1 MIPPSLRGGGGSPT
15 FLSNGAGGSLIPPF
29 EGGQGGLIPLS
40 NGALGS
46 LIPPFEGGQGG
57 AGLGLICTIGVFDGV
72 HRGHRLL
79 FEQLQSLARAEG
91 LQPVIYTFR
100 QHPLEVLRGQA
111 PAMLTTLEERVAMLQ
126 QFAEVRL
133 LDFREV
139 QHLTAE
145 DFMHRLHDE
154 DGVQTLLMGYDH
166 RFGSDRLTDFAD
178 YQRLAARVGLRIH
191 HATECLDEGLP
202 VSSSRIRK
210 LIEQGQI
217 EDANRLL
224 GYPYAISGMVV
235 HGNGIGSTLGFPTAN
250 IAYSPSKLLPLSGVY
265 SATVDIQDSPSSSD
279 ANKEDS
285 LTSTAGTIQN
295 LFPLFEGG
303 RGSLPSSPEG
313 VRGSLPGDADA
324 LVRGI
329 KECSNRKNAVVNI
342 GTNPTVGNTRTTVE
356 AHLLDFSGSLYN
368 HTLTIH
374 FQHFIRPE
382 RRFSSLAALTAQIR
396 SDLRTAF
403 PATLD

>member
-1 MIPPSLRGGGGSPT
+1 MVPPSLRGEGGSRM
-15 FLSNGAGGSLIPPF
+15 A
-29 EGGQGGLIPLS
+29 
-40 NGALGS
+40 
-46 LIPPFEGGQGG
+46 G
-57 AGLGLICTIGVFDGV
+57 AGLVATIGVFDGV

-79 FEQLQSLARAEG
+79 FEQLQSLAYAEG

-111 PAMLTTLEERVAMLQ
+111 PAMLTTLEERVVMLQ
-126 QFAEVRL
+126 RFAEVRL

-178 YQRLAARVGLRIH
+178 YQRLAARVGLQVR

-202 VSSSRIRK
+202 VSSSRIRH
-210 LIEQGQI
+210 LIEQGRI

-224 GYPYAISGMVV
+224 GYPYAISGVVV

-250 IAYSPSKLLPLSGVY
+250 ISYSPSKLLPLSGVY
-265 SATVDIQDSPSSSD
+265 SATVDIQGMSFLHE
-279 ANKEDS
+279 K
-285 LTSTAGTIQN
+285 
-295 LFPLFEGG
+295 G
-303 RGSLPSSPEG
+303 R
-313 VRGSLPGDADA
+313 
-324 LVRGI
+324 
-329 KECSNRKNAVVNI
+329 AVVNI
-342 GTNPTVGNTRTTVE
+342 GTNPTVGNIRTTVE
-356 AHLLDFSGSLYN
+356 AHLLDFSGSLYD

-374 FQHFIRPE
+374 FQRFIRPE
-382 RRFSSLAALTAQIR
+382 HRFSSLAALTAQIR

-403 PATLD
+403 PDMHALD

>member
-1 MIPPSLRGGGGSPT
+1 M
-15 FLSNGAGGSLIPPF
+15 
-29 EGGQGGLIPLS
+29 
-40 NGALGS
+40 
-46 LIPPFEGGQGG
+46 
-57 AGLGLICTIGVFDGV
+57 
-72 HRGHRLL
+72 
-79 FEQLQSLARAEG
+79 ARAEG

-111 PAMLTTLEERVAMLQ
+111 PAMLTTLEERVVMLQ
-126 QFAEVRL
+126 RFAEVRL

-178 YQRLAARVGLRIH
+178 YQRLAARVGLQVR

-202 VSSSRIRK
+202 VSSSRIRH
-210 LIEQGQI
+210 LIEQGRI

-224 GYPYAISGMVV
+224 GYPYAISGVVV

-250 IAYSPSKLLPLSGVY
+250 ISYSPSKLLPLSGVY
-265 SATVDIQDSPSSSD
+265 SATVDIQGMSFLYE
-279 ANKEDS
+279 K
-285 LTSTAGTIQN
+285 
-295 LFPLFEGG
+295 G
-303 RGSLPSSPEG
+303 R
-313 VRGSLPGDADA
+313 
-324 LVRGI
+324 
-329 KECSNRKNAVVNI
+329 AVVNI
-342 GTNPTVGNTRTTVE
+342 GTNPTVGNIRTTVE
-356 AHLLDFSGSLYN
+356 AHLLDFSGSLYD

-374 FQHFIRPE
+374 FQRFIRPE
-382 RRFSSLAALTAQIR
+382 HRFSSLAALTAQIR

-403 PATLD
+403 PDMHALD

>member
-1 MIPPSLRGGGGSPT
+1 MVPPSLRGEGGSRM
-15 FLSNGAGGSLIPPF
+15 A
-29 EGGQGGLIPLS
+29 
-40 NGALGS
+40 
-46 LIPPFEGGQGG
+46 G
-57 AGLGLICTIGVFDGV
+57 AGLVATIGVFDGV

-79 FEQLQSLARAEG
+79 FEQLQSLAYAEG

-100 QHPLEVLRGQA
+100 QHPLEVLRGQS
-111 PAMLTTLEERVAMLQ
+111 PAMLTTLEERVAMLR

-178 YQRLAARVGLRIH
+178 YQRLAARVGLQVR

-202 VSSSRIRK
+202 VSSSRIRH
-210 LIEQGQI
+210 LIGQGRI

-224 GYPYAISGMVV
+224 GYPYAISGVVV

-250 IAYSPSKLLPLSGVY
+250 ISYSPSKLLPLSGVY
-265 SATVDIQDSPSSSD
+265 SATVDIQGMSFLHE
-279 ANKEDS
+279 K
-285 LTSTAGTIQN
+285 
-295 LFPLFEGG
+295 G
-303 RGSLPSSPEG
+303 R
-313 VRGSLPGDADA
+313 
-324 LVRGI
+324 
-329 KECSNRKNAVVNI
+329 AVVNI
-342 GTNPTVGNTRTTVE
+342 GTNPTVGNIRTTVE
-356 AHLLDFSGSLYN
+356 AHLLDFSGSLYD

-374 FQHFIRPE
+374 FQRFIRPE
-382 RRFSSLAALTAQIR
+382 HRFSSLAALTAQIR

-403 PATLD
+403 PDMHALD

>member
-1 MIPPSLRGGGGSPT
+1 MTPPSLRGAGGSPA

-29 EGGQGGLIPLS
+29 EGGQGGP
-40 NGALGS
+40 
-46 LIPPFEGGQGG
+46 
-57 AGLGLICTIGVFDGV
+57 GLGLVATIGVFDGV

-79 FEQLQSLARAEG
+79 FEQLQSLAHAEG
-91 LQPVIYTFR
+91 LQSVIYTFR

-111 PAMLTTLEERVAMLQ
+111 PAMLTTLEERVAMLR

-178 YQRLAARVGLRIH
+178 YQRLAARVGLHVH

-250 IAYSPSKLLPLSGVY
+250 ISYSPSKLLPLSGVY

-295 LFPLFEGG
+295 LFPLSEGG

-313 VRGSLPGDADA
+313 VRGSLSCSVDKEDEGIRSCLPPSLRGDGGSPHSFEA
-324 LVRGI
+324 LVNVG
-329 KECSNRKNAVVNI
+329 N
-342 GTNPTVGNTRTTVE
+342 NPTIGNVGITIE
-356 AHLLDFSGSLYN
+356 AYLLGFSGSLYN
-368 HTLTIH
+368 KVLTIR
-374 FQHFIRPE
+374 FQRFIRPE

-403 PATLD
+403 PATPD

>member
-1 MIPPSLRGGGGSPT
+1 MVPPSLRGEGGSRM
-15 FLSNGAGGSLIPPF
+15 A
-29 EGGQGGLIPLS
+29 
-40 NGALGS
+40 
-46 LIPPFEGGQGG
+46 G
-57 AGLGLICTIGVFDGV
+57 AGLIATIGVFDGV

-111 PAMLTTLEERVAMLQ
+111 PAMLTTLEERVVMLQ
-126 QFAEVRL
+126 RFAEVRL

-178 YQRLAARVGLRIH
+178 YQRLAARVGLQVR

-202 VSSSRIRK
+202 VSSSRIRH
-210 LIEQGQI
+210 LIEQGRI

-224 GYPYAISGMVV
+224 GYPYAISGVVV

-250 IAYSPSKLLPLSGVY
+250 ISYSPSKLLPLSGVY
-265 SATVDIQDSPSSSD
+265 SATVDIQDIEQS
-279 ANKEDS
+279 N
-285 LTSTAGTIQN
+285 
-295 LFPLFEGG
+295 FPLFEG
-303 RGSLPSSPEG
+303 
-313 VRGSLPGDADA
+313 VRRSRDSFD
-324 LVRGI
+324 
-329 KECSNRKNAVVNI
+329 AVVNI
-342 GTNPTVGNTRTTVE
+342 GTNPTIGNTRTTVE
-356 AHLLDFSGSLYN
+356 AHLLGFSGSLYD
-368 HTLTIH
+368 HTLTIR
-374 FQHFIRPE
+374 FQRFIRPE
-382 RRFSSLAALTAQIR
+382 CRFSSLAALTDQIR

-403 PATLD
+403 PAIPD

>member
-1 MIPPSLRGGGGSPT
+1 MVPPSLRGD
-15 FLSNGAGGSLIPPF
+15 GGSLTPLSEGVVGNPIPPS
-29 EGGQGGLIPLS
+29 EGGLGGLI
-40 NGALGS
+40 A
-46 LIPPFEGGQGG
+46 
-57 AGLGLICTIGVFDGV
+57 TIGVFDGV

-79 FEQLQSLARAEG
+79 FEQLQSLAHAG
-91 LQPVIYTFR
+91 GVQPVIYTFR

-111 PAMLTTLEERVAMLQ
+111 PAMLTTMEERVAMLR

-178 YQRLAARVGLRIH
+178 YQRLAARVGLQVR

-202 VSSSRIRK
+202 VSSSRIRH
-210 LIEQGQI
+210 LIEQGRI

-224 GYPYAISGMVV
+224 GYPYAISGVVV

-250 IAYSPSKLLPLSGVY
+250 ISYSPSKLLPLSGVY
-265 SATVDIQDSPSSSD
+265 SATVDIQDTPSSSD
-279 ANKEDS
+279 ANKEDC
-285 LTSTAGTIQN
+285 LTPVANTIQN
-295 LFPLFEGG
+295 LFPLSEGG
-303 RGSLPSSPEG
+303 RGSSPHYTESGRESSSCSMDKVNGEI
-313 VRGSLPGDADA
+313 RGSLPPSM
-324 LVRGI
+324 RGAGGSPMVF
-329 KECSNRKNAVVNI
+329 EAVVNI

-356 AHLLDFSGSLYN
+356 AHLLDFSGSLYD

-374 FQHFIRPE
+374 FQRFIRPE
-382 RRFSSLAALTAQIR
+382 HRFSSLAALTDQIR

-403 PATLD
+403 PAISD

>member
-1 MIPPSLRGGGGSPT
+1 MAYRPY
-15 FLSNGAGGSLIPPF
+15 
-29 EGGQGGLIPLS
+29 PLPQE
-40 NGALGS
+40 NLYQTIATV
-46 LIPPFEGGQGG
+46 
-57 AGLGLICTIGVFDGV
+57 ATIGVFDGV

-79 FEQLQSLARAEG
+79 FEQLQSLAHAG
-91 LQPVIYTFR
+91 GVQPVIYTFR

-126 QFAEVRL
+126 RFAEVRL

-202 VSSSRIRK
+202 VSSSRIRH
-210 LIEQGQI
+210 LIEQGRI

-224 GYPYAISGMVV
+224 GYPYAISGVVV

-250 IAYSPSKLLPLSGVY
+250 ISYSPSKLLPLSGVY
-265 SATVDIQDSPSSSD
+265 SATVDIQDIEQS
-279 ANKEDS
+279 N
-285 LTSTAGTIQN
+285 
-295 LFPLFEGG
+295 FPLFEG
-303 RGSLPSSPEG
+303 
-313 VRGSLPGDADA
+313 VRGSRDSFD
-324 LVRGI
+324 
-329 KECSNRKNAVVNI
+329 AVVNI
-342 GTNPTVGNTRTTVE
+342 GTNPTIGNTRTTVE
-356 AHLLDFSGSLYN
+356 AHLLGFSGSLYN
-368 HTLTIH
+368 KVLTIR
-374 FQHFIRPE
+374 FQRFIRPE
-382 RRFSSLAALTAQIR
+382 RRFSSLAALTDQIR

-403 PATLD
+403 PAIPD

>member
-1 MIPPSLRGGGGSPT
+1 MVPPSLRGAGGSSA
-15 FLSNGAGGSLIPPF
+15 FLSNGAGGSPIPPL
-29 EGGQGGLIPLS
+29 EGGQGGP
-40 NGALGS
+40 
-46 LIPPFEGGQGG
+46 
-57 AGLGLICTIGVFDGV
+57 GLAFCCTIGVFDGV

-79 FEQLQSLARAEG
+79 FEQLQSLAHAEG

-111 PAMLTTLEERVAMLQ
+111 PAMLTTLEERVAMLR

-154 DGVQTLLMGYDH
+154 DGVQMLLMGYDH

-178 YQRLAARVGLRIH
+178 YQRLAARVGLQIH

-250 IAYSPSKLLPLSGVY
+250 ISYSPSKLLPLSGVY
-265 SATVDIQDSPSSSD
+265 SATVDIQDIEQS
-279 ANKEDS
+279 NH
-285 LTSTAGTIQN
+285 
-295 LFPLFEGG
+295 PL
-303 RGSLPSSPEG
+303 SEG
-313 VRGSLPGDADA
+313 VRGSLPPSMRGAGGSPYSFEA
-324 LVRGI
+324 LVNVG
-329 KECSNRKNAVVNI
+329 N
-342 GTNPTVGNTRTTVE
+342 NPTIGNVGITIE
-356 AHLLDFSGSLYN
+356 AYLLGFSDSLYN
-368 HTLTIH
+368 KVLTIH

>member
-1 MIPPSLRGGGGSPT
+1 MVPPSLRGD
-15 FLSNGAGGSLIPPF
+15 GGSLTPLSEGVVGNPIPPS
-29 EGGQGGLIPLS
+29 EGGLGGLI
-40 NGALGS
+40 A
-46 LIPPFEGGQGG
+46 
-57 AGLGLICTIGVFDGV
+57 TIGVFDGV

-79 FEQLQSLARAEG
+79 FEQLQSLAYAG
-91 LQPVIYTFR
+91 GVQPVIYTFR
-100 QHPLEVLRGQA
+100 QHPFEVLRGQA
-111 PAMLTTLEERVAMLQ
+111 PSMLTTMEERVAMLR

-178 YQRLAARVGLRIH
+178 YQRLAARVGLQVC

-202 VSSSRIRK
+202 VSSSRIRH
-210 LIEQGQI
+210 LIEQGRI

-224 GYPYAISGMVV
+224 GYPYAISGVVV

-250 IAYSPSKLLPLSGVY
+250 ISYSPSKLLPLSGVY
-265 SATVDIQDSPSSSD
+265 AATVDIQDIEQSV
-279 ANKEDS
+279 
-285 LTSTAGTIQN
+285 L
-295 LFPLFEGG
+295 PLFEGG
-303 RGSLPSSPEG
+303 GG
-313 VRGSLPGDADA
+313 GTKGF
-324 LVRGI
+324 
-329 KECSNRKNAVVNI
+329 CAVVNI

-356 AHLLDFSGSLYN
+356 AHLLDFSGSLYD

-374 FQHFIRPE
+374 FQRFIRPE
-382 RRFSSLAALTAQIR
+382 RRFSSLTALTDQIR

-403 PATLD
+403 PDMHALD

>member
-1 MIPPSLRGGGGSPT
+1 M
-15 FLSNGAGGSLIPPF
+15 A
-29 EGGQGGLIPLS
+29 
-40 NGALGS
+40 
-46 LIPPFEGGQGG
+46 G
-57 AGLGLICTIGVFDGV
+57 AGLVATIGVFDGV

-79 FEQLQSLARAEG
+79 FEQLQSLAYAEG

-100 QHPLEVLRGQA
+100 QHPLEVLRGQS
-111 PAMLTTLEERVAMLQ
+111 PAMLTTLEERVAMLR

-178 YQRLAARVGLRIH
+178 YQRLAAHVGLQVR

-202 VSSSRIRK
+202 VSSSRIRH
-210 LIEQGQI
+210 LIGQGRI

-224 GYPYAISGMVV
+224 GYPYAISGVVV

-250 IAYSPSKLLPLSGVY
+250 ISYSPSKLLPLSGVY
-265 SATVDIQDSPSSSD
+265 SATVDIQDIEQS
-279 ANKEDS
+279 N
-285 LTSTAGTIQN
+285 
-295 LFPLFEGG
+295 FPLFEG
-303 RGSLPSSPEG
+303 
-313 VRGSLPGDADA
+313 VRGSRDSFD
-324 LVRGI
+324 
-329 KECSNRKNAVVNI
+329 AVVNI
-342 GTNPTVGNTRTTVE
+342 GTNPTIGNTCTTVE
-356 AHLLDFSGSLYN
+356 AHLLDFSGSLYD

-374 FQHFIRPE
+374 FQRFIRPE

-403 PATLD
+403 PDMHALD

>member
-1 MIPPSLRGGGGSPT
+1 M
-15 FLSNGAGGSLIPPF
+15 A
-29 EGGQGGLIPLS
+29 
-40 NGALGS
+40 
-46 LIPPFEGGQGG
+46 G
-57 AGLGLICTIGVFDGV
+57 AGLVATIGVFDGV

-79 FEQLQSLARAEG
+79 FEQLQSLAHAEG

-100 QHPLEVLRGQA
+100 QHPLEVLRGQS

-126 QFAEVRL
+126 HFAEVRL

-178 YQRLAARVGLRIH
+178 YQRLAALVGLQVR

-202 VSSSRIRK
+202 VSSSRIRH
-210 LIEQGQI
+210 LIEQGRI

-250 IAYSPSKLLPLSGVY
+250 ISYSPSKLLPLSGVY
-265 SATVDIQDSPSSSD
+265 SATVDIQGMSFLHE
-279 ANKEDS
+279 K
-285 LTSTAGTIQN
+285 
-295 LFPLFEGG
+295 G
-303 RGSLPSSPEG
+303 R
-313 VRGSLPGDADA
+313 
-324 LVRGI
+324 
-329 KECSNRKNAVVNI
+329 AVVNI
-342 GTNPTVGNTRTTVE
+342 GTNPTVGNIRTTVE
-356 AHLLDFSGSLYN
+356 AHLLDFSGSLYD

-374 FQHFIRPE
+374 FQRFIRPE
-382 RRFSSLAALTAQIR
+382 HRFSSLAALTDQIH

-403 PATLD
+403 PAIPD

>member
-1 MIPPSLRGGGGSPT
+1 MAYRPY
-15 FLSNGAGGSLIPPF
+15 
-29 EGGQGGLIPLS
+29 PLPQE
-40 NGALGS
+40 NLYQTIATV
-46 LIPPFEGGQGG
+46 
-57 AGLGLICTIGVFDGV
+57 ATIGVFDGV

-111 PAMLTTLEERVAMLQ
+111 PAMLTTLEERVVMLQ
-126 QFAEVRL
+126 RFAEVRL

-178 YQRLAARVGLRIH
+178 YQRLAALVGLQVR

-202 VSSSRIRK
+202 VSSSRIRH
-210 LIEQGQI
+210 LIEQGRI

-224 GYPYAISGMVV
+224 GYPYAISGVVV

-250 IAYSPSKLLPLSGVY
+250 ISYSPSKLLPLSGVY
-265 SATVDIQDSPSSSD
+265 SATVDIQDIEQS
-279 ANKEDS
+279 N
-285 LTSTAGTIQN
+285 
-295 LFPLFEGG
+295 FPLFEG
-303 RGSLPSSPEG
+303 
-313 VRGSLPGDADA
+313 VRGSRDSFD
-324 LVRGI
+324 
-329 KECSNRKNAVVNI
+329 AVVNI
-342 GTNPTVGNTRTTVE
+342 GTNPTVGNIRTTVE
-356 AHLLDFSGSLYN
+356 AHLLDFSGSLYD

-374 FQHFIRPE
+374 FQRFIRPE
-382 RRFSSLAALTAQIR
+382 HRFSSLAALTDQIR

-403 PATLD
+403 PDMHALD

>member
-1 MIPPSLRGGGGSPT
+1 MVPPSLRGEGGSRV
-15 FLSNGAGGSLIPPF
+15 A
-29 EGGQGGLIPLS
+29 
-40 NGALGS
+40 
-46 LIPPFEGGQGG
+46 G
-57 AGLGLICTIGVFDGV
+57 AGLVATIGVFDGV

-79 FEQLQSLARAEG
+79 FEQLQSLAHVGG

-111 PAMLTTLEERVAMLQ
+111 PAMLTTMEERVAMLR

-178 YQRLAARVGLRIH
+178 YQRLAARVGLQVH

-202 VSSSRIRK
+202 VSSSRIRH
-210 LIEQGQI
+210 LIEQGRI

-224 GYPYAISGMVV
+224 GYPYAISGVVV

-250 IAYSPSKLLPLSGVY
+250 ISYSPSKLLPLSGVY
-265 SATVDIQDSPSSSD
+265 SATVDIQDIEQS
-279 ANKEDS
+279 N
-285 LTSTAGTIQN
+285 
-295 LFPLFEGG
+295 FPFF
-303 RGSLPSSPEG
+303 EG
-313 VRGSLPGDADA
+313 VRGSRDSFD
-324 LVRGI
+324 
-329 KECSNRKNAVVNI
+329 AVVNI

-356 AHLLDFSGSLYN
+356 AHLLDFSGSLYD

-374 FQHFIRPE
+374 FQRFIRPE
-382 RRFSSLAALTAQIR
+382 HRFSSLAALTDQIH

-403 PATLD
+403 PTISD

>member
-1 MIPPSLRGGGGSPT
+1 M
-15 FLSNGAGGSLIPPF
+15 A
-29 EGGQGGLIPLS
+29 
-40 NGALGS
+40 
-46 LIPPFEGGQGG
+46 G
-57 AGLGLICTIGVFDGV
+57 AGLVATIGVFDGV

-111 PAMLTTLEERVAMLQ
+111 PAMLTTLEERVVMLQ
-126 QFAEVRL
+126 RFAEVRL

-178 YQRLAARVGLRIH
+178 YQRLAARVGLQVR

-202 VSSSRIRK
+202 VSSSRIRH
-210 LIEQGQI
+210 LIEQGRI

-224 GYPYAISGMVV
+224 GYTYAISGVVV

-250 IAYSPSKLLPLSGVY
+250 ISYSPSKLLPLSGVY
-265 SATVDIQDSPSSSD
+265 SATVDIQGMSFLHE
-279 ANKEDS
+279 K
-285 LTSTAGTIQN
+285 
-295 LFPLFEGG
+295 G
-303 RGSLPSSPEG
+303 R
-313 VRGSLPGDADA
+313 
-324 LVRGI
+324 
-329 KECSNRKNAVVNI
+329 AVVNI
-342 GTNPTVGNTRTTVE
+342 GTNPTIGNIRTTVE
-356 AHLLDFSGSLYN
+356 AHLLDFSGSLYD
-368 HTLTIH
+368 HTLTIR
-374 FQHFIRPE
+374 FQRFIRPE
-382 RRFSSLAALTAQIR
+382 CRFSSLAALTAQIR

-403 PATLD
+403 PDMHALD

>member
-1 MIPPSLRGGGGSPT
+1 MAYRPY
-15 FLSNGAGGSLIPPF
+15 
-29 EGGQGGLIPLS
+29 PLPQE
-40 NGALGS
+40 NLYQTIATV
-46 LIPPFEGGQGG
+46 
-57 AGLGLICTIGVFDGV
+57 ATIGVFDGV

-111 PAMLTTLEERVAMLQ
+111 PAMLTTLEERVVMLQ
-126 QFAEVRL
+126 RFAEVRL

-178 YQRLAARVGLRIH
+178 YQRLAARVGLQVR

-202 VSSSRIRK
+202 VSSSRIRH
-210 LIEQGQI
+210 LIEQGRI

-224 GYPYAISGMVV
+224 GYPYAISGVVV

-250 IAYSPSKLLPLSGVY
+250 ISYSPSKLLPLSGVY
-265 SATVDIQDSPSSSD
+265 SATVDIQGMSFLHE
-279 ANKEDS
+279 K
-285 LTSTAGTIQN
+285 
-295 LFPLFEGG
+295 G
-303 RGSLPSSPEG
+303 R
-313 VRGSLPGDADA
+313 
-324 LVRGI
+324 
-329 KECSNRKNAVVNI
+329 AVVNI
-342 GTNPTVGNTRTTVE
+342 GTNPTVGNIRTSVE
-356 AHLLDFSGSLYN
+356 AHLLDFSGSLYD
-368 HTLTIH
+368 HTLTIR
-374 FQHFIRPE
+374 FQRFIRPE
-382 RRFSSLAALTAQIR
+382 CRFSSLAALTAQIR

-403 PATLD
+403 PDMHALD

>member
-1 MIPPSLRGGGGSPT
+1 MVPPSLRGDGGSRV
-15 FLSNGAGGSLIPPF
+15 A
-29 EGGQGGLIPLS
+29 
-40 NGALGS
+40 
-46 LIPPFEGGQGG
+46 G
-57 AGLGLICTIGVFDGV
+57 AGLVATIGVFDGV

-79 FEQLQSLARAEG
+79 FEQLQSLAYAEG

-100 QHPLEVLRGQA
+100 QHPFEILRGQA

-126 QFAEVRL
+126 CFAEVRL

-178 YQRLAARVGLRIH
+178 YQRLAARVGLQVC
-191 HATECLDEGLP
+191 HATECLDEGAP
-202 VSSSRIRK
+202 VSSSRIRH
-210 LIEQGQI
+210 LIEQGRI

-250 IAYSPSKLLPLSGVY
+250 ISYSPSKLLPLSGVY
-265 SATVDIQDSPSSSD
+265 SATVDIQGMSFLHE
-279 ANKEDS
+279 K
-285 LTSTAGTIQN
+285 
-295 LFPLFEGG
+295 G
-303 RGSLPSSPEG
+303 R
-313 VRGSLPGDADA
+313 
-324 LVRGI
+324 
-329 KECSNRKNAVVNI
+329 AVVNI
-342 GTNPTVGNTRTTVE
+342 GTNPTVGNICISVE
-356 AHLLDFSGSLYN
+356 AHLLDFSGSLYD
-368 HTLTIH
+368 HTLTIR
-374 FQHFIRPE
+374 FQRFIRPE
-382 RRFSSLAALTAQIR
+382 CRFSSLAALTAQIR

-403 PATLD
+403 PTISD

>member
-1 MIPPSLRGGGGSPT
+1 MVPPSLRGAWGSPV
-15 FLSNGAGGSLIPPF
+15 PPF
-29 EGGQGGLIPLS
+29 EGGQGGP
-40 NGALGS
+40 
-46 LIPPFEGGQGG
+46 
-57 AGLGLICTIGVFDGV
+57 GLAFCCTIGVFDGV

-79 FEQLQSLARAEG
+79 FEQLQALAHAGG

-111 PAMLTTLEERVAMLQ
+111 PAMLTTLEERVTMLR

-202 VSSSRIRK
+202 VSSSRIRH
-210 LIEQGQI
+210 LIEQGRI

-235 HGNGIGSTLGFPTAN
+235 HGNGIGSALGFPTAN
-250 IAYSPSKLLPLSGVY
+250 ISYSPSKLLPLSGVY
-265 SATVDIQDSPSSSD
+265 SATVDIHDTEMPNRYIPDMIPPS
-279 ANKEDS
+279 
-285 LTSTAGTIQN
+285 L
-295 LFPLFEGG
+295 
-303 RGSLPSSPEG
+303 RGEE
-313 VRGSLPGDADA
+313 GSLPGDADA
-324 LVRGI
+324 LVRGM

-368 HTLTIH
+368 KVLTIR
-374 FQHFIRPE
+374 FQRFIRPE

-403 PATLD
+403 PTTPD

>member
-1 MIPPSLRGGGGSPT
+1 MVPPSLR
-15 FLSNGAGGSLIPPF
+15 GAGGSLIPPF
-29 EGGQGGLIPLS
+29 EGGQGGP
-40 NGALGS
+40 
-46 LIPPFEGGQGG
+46 
-57 AGLGLICTIGVFDGV
+57 GLAFCCTIGVFDGV

-111 PAMLTTLEERVAMLQ
+111 PAMLTTLEERVAMLR

-178 YQRLAARVGLRIH
+178 YQRFADRIGLRIH

-224 GYPYAISGMVV
+224 GYAYSISGVVV
-235 HGNGIGSTLGFPTAN
+235 HGNGIGNTLGFPTAN
-250 IAYSPSKLLPLSGVY
+250 ISYSPSKLLPLSGVY
-265 SATVDIQDSPSSSD
+265 SATVDIQDTEQP
-279 ANKEDS
+279 
-285 LTSTAGTIQN
+285 TVYPIQT
-295 LFPLFEGG
+295 
-303 RGSLPSSPEG
+303 SSPLSEG
-313 VRGSLPGDADA
+313 VRGSLPRDADA

-329 KECSNRKNAVVNI
+329 KECSDRKNAVVNI

-356 AHLLDFSGSLYN
+356 AHVLDFSGSLYN

-374 FQHFIRPE
+374 FQRFIRPE

-403 PATLD
+403 PATPD

>member
-1 MIPPSLRGGGGSPT
+1 MVPPSLRGAGGSSAFLSNGGGGSP
-15 FLSNGAGGSLIPPF
+15 IPPF
-29 EGGQGGLIPLS
+29 EGGQGGP
-40 NGALGS
+40 
-46 LIPPFEGGQGG
+46 
-57 AGLGLICTIGVFDGV
+57 GLAFCCTIGVFDGV

-79 FEQLQSLARAEG
+79 FEQLQSLAHAEG

-111 PAMLTTLEERVAMLQ
+111 PAMLTTLEERVAMLR

-178 YQRLAARVGLRIH
+178 YQRLAARVGLQIH

-250 IAYSPSKLLPLSGVY
+250 ISYSPSKLLPLSGVY
-265 SATVDIQDSPSSSD
+265 SATVDIQDIEQS
-279 ANKEDS
+279 NH
-285 LTSTAGTIQN
+285 
-295 LFPLFEGG
+295 PL
-303 RGSLPSSPEG
+303 SEG
-313 VRGSLPGDADA
+313 VRGSLPPSMRGAGGSPYSFEA
-324 LVRGI
+324 LVNVG
-329 KECSNRKNAVVNI
+329 N
-342 GTNPTVGNTRTTVE
+342 NPTIGNVGITIE
-356 AHLLDFSGSLYN
+356 AYLLGFSDSLYN
-368 HTLTIH
+368 KVLTIR
-374 FQHFIRPE
+374 FQRFIRPE

>member
-1 MIPPSLRGGGGSPT
+1 M
-15 FLSNGAGGSLIPPF
+15 
-29 EGGQGGLIPLS
+29 
-40 NGALGS
+40 
-46 LIPPFEGGQGG
+46 
-57 AGLGLICTIGVFDGV
+57 
-72 HRGHRLL
+72 
-79 FEQLQSLARAEG
+79 ARAEG

-111 PAMLTTLEERVAMLQ
+111 PAMLTTLEERVALLR

-178 YQRLAARVGLRIH
+178 YQRLAARVGLQVC

-202 VSSSRIRK
+202 ISSSRIRH
-210 LIEQGQI
+210 LIEQGRI

-224 GYPYAISGMVV
+224 GYPYAISGVVV

-250 IAYSPSKLLPLSGVY
+250 ISCSPSKLLPLSGVY
-265 SATVDIQDSPSSSD
+265 SATVDIQGMSFLYE
-279 ANKEDS
+279 K
-285 LTSTAGTIQN
+285 
-295 LFPLFEGG
+295 G
-303 RGSLPSSPEG
+303 R
-313 VRGSLPGDADA
+313 
-324 LVRGI
+324 
-329 KECSNRKNAVVNI
+329 AVVNI
-342 GTNPTVGNTRTTVE
+342 GTNPTIGNIRTTVE
-356 AHLLDFSGSLYN
+356 AHLLDFSGSLYD
-368 HTLTIH
+368 HTLTIR
-374 FQHFIRPE
+374 FQRFIRPE
-382 RRFSSLAALTAQIR
+382 CRFSSLAALTAQIR

-403 PATLD
+403 PTISD

>member
-1 MIPPSLRGGGGSPT
+1 MVPPSLRGEGGSRM
-15 FLSNGAGGSLIPPF
+15 A
-29 EGGQGGLIPLS
+29 
-40 NGALGS
+40 
-46 LIPPFEGGQGG
+46 G
-57 AGLGLICTIGVFDGV
+57 AGLVATIGVFDGV

-79 FEQLQSLARAEG
+79 FEQLQSLAHVGG

-111 PAMLTTLEERVAMLQ
+111 PAMLTTLEERVAMLR

-178 YQRLAARVGLRIH
+178 YQRLAARVGLQVC

-202 VSSSRIRK
+202 VSSSRIRH
-210 LIEQGQI
+210 LIGQGRI

-224 GYPYAISGMVV
+224 GYPYAISGVVV

-250 IAYSPSKLLPLSGVY
+250 ISYSPSKLLPLSGVY
-265 SATVDIQDSPSSSD
+265 SATVDIQGMSFLHE
-279 ANKEDS
+279 K
-285 LTSTAGTIQN
+285 
-295 LFPLFEGG
+295 G
-303 RGSLPSSPEG
+303 R
-313 VRGSLPGDADA
+313 
-324 LVRGI
+324 
-329 KECSNRKNAVVNI
+329 AVVNI
-342 GTNPTVGNTRTTVE
+342 GTNPTVGNIRTTVE
-356 AHLLDFSGSLYN
+356 AHLLDFSGSLYD

-374 FQHFIRPE
+374 FQRFIRPE
-382 RRFSSLAALTAQIR
+382 RRFSSLAALTDQIR

-403 PATLD
+403 PDMHALD

>member
-1 MIPPSLRGGGGSPT
+1 MAYRSY
-15 FLSNGAGGSLIPPF
+15 
-29 EGGQGGLIPLS
+29 PLPQE
-40 NGALGS
+40 NLYQTIATV
-46 LIPPFEGGQGG
+46 
-57 AGLGLICTIGVFDGV
+57 ATIGVFDGV

-111 PAMLTTLEERVAMLQ
+111 PAMLTTLEERVVMLQ
-126 QFAEVRL
+126 RFAEVRL

-178 YQRLAARVGLRIH
+178 YQRLAARVGLQVR

-202 VSSSRIRK
+202 VSSSRIRH
-210 LIEQGQI
+210 LIEQGRI

-224 GYPYAISGMVV
+224 GYPYAISGVVV

-250 IAYSPSKLLPLSGVY
+250 ISYSPSKLLPLSGVY
-265 SATVDIQDSPSSSD
+265 SATVDIQDIEQS
-279 ANKEDS
+279 N
-285 LTSTAGTIQN
+285 
-295 LFPLFEGG
+295 FPLFEG
-303 RGSLPSSPEG
+303 
-313 VRGSLPGDADA
+313 VRGSRDSFD
-324 LVRGI
+324 
-329 KECSNRKNAVVNI
+329 AVVNI
-342 GTNPTVGNTRTTVE
+342 GTNPTIGNTRTTVE
-356 AHLLDFSGSLYN
+356 AHLLGFSGSLYN
-368 HTLTIH
+368 KVLTIR
-374 FQHFIRPE
+374 FLRFIRPE
-382 RRFSSLAALTAQIR
+382 HRFSSLAALTDQIR
-396 SDLRTAF
+396 SDLRSAF
-403 PATLD
+403 PTMPD

>member
-1 MIPPSLRGGGGSPT
+1 MAYRPY
-15 FLSNGAGGSLIPPF
+15 
-29 EGGQGGLIPLS
+29 PLPQE
-40 NGALGS
+40 NLYQTIAT
-46 LIPPFEGGQGG
+46 I
-57 AGLGLICTIGVFDGV
+57 ATIGVFDGV

-79 FEQLQSLARAEG
+79 FEQLQSLAYAEG

-100 QHPLEVLRGQA
+100 QHPLEVLRGQS

-126 QFAEVRL
+126 CFAEVRL

-178 YQRLAARVGLRIH
+178 YQRLAARVGLQVC

-202 VSSSRIRK
+202 VSSSRIRH
-210 LIEQGQI
+210 LIEQGRI

-224 GYPYAISGMVV
+224 GYPYAISGVVV

-250 IAYSPSKLLPLSGVY
+250 ISYSPSKLLPLSGVY
-265 SATVDIQDSPSSSD
+265 SATVDIQDTPSSSD
-279 ANKEDS
+279 ANKEDC
-285 LTSTAGTIQN
+285 LTPVANTIQN
-295 LFPLFEGG
+295 LFPLSEGG
-303 RGSLPSSPEG
+303 RGSLCPSSHLHE
-313 VRGSLPGDADA
+313 A
-324 LVRGI
+324 LVNVG
-329 KECSNRKNAVVNI
+329 N
-342 GTNPTVGNTRTTVE
+342 NPTIGNAGITIE
-356 AHLLDFSGSLYN
+356 AYLLGFSGSLYN
-368 HTLTIH
+368 KVLTIR
-374 FQHFIRPE
+374 FQRFIRPE
-382 RRFSSLAALTAQIR
+382 RRFSSLTALTDQIR

-403 PATLD
+403 PAIPD

>member
-1 MIPPSLRGGGGSPT
+1 MVPPSLRGEGGSRM
-15 FLSNGAGGSLIPPF
+15 A
-29 EGGQGGLIPLS
+29 
-40 NGALGS
+40 
-46 LIPPFEGGQGG
+46 G
-57 AGLGLICTIGVFDGV
+57 AGLVATIGVFDGV

-79 FEQLQSLARAEG
+79 FEQLQSLAHAGG

-100 QHPLEVLRGQA
+100 QHPFEVLRGQA
-111 PAMLTTLEERVAMLQ
+111 PAMLTTLEERVAMLR

-145 DFMHRLHDE
+145 DFIHRLHDE

-178 YQRLAARVGLRIH
+178 YQRLAARVGLQVR

-202 VSSSRIRK
+202 ISSSRIRH
-210 LIEQGQI
+210 LIGQGRI

-224 GYPYAISGMVV
+224 GYPYAISGVVV

-250 IAYSPSKLLPLSGVY
+250 ISYSPSKLLPLSGVY
-265 SATVDIQDSPSSSD
+265 SATVDMQDIEQS
-279 ANKEDS
+279 N
-285 LTSTAGTIQN
+285 
-295 LFPLFEGG
+295 FPLFEG
-303 RGSLPSSPEG
+303 
-313 VRGSLPGDADA
+313 VRGSRDSFD
-324 LVRGI
+324 
-329 KECSNRKNAVVNI
+329 AVVNI

-356 AHLLDFSGSLYN
+356 AHLLDFSSSLYD

-374 FQHFIRPE
+374 FQRFIRPE
-382 RRFSSLAALTAQIR
+382 HRFSSLAALTAQIR

-403 PATLD
+403 PAIPD

>member
-1 MIPPSLRGGGGSPT
+1 MAYRPY
-15 FLSNGAGGSLIPPF
+15 
-29 EGGQGGLIPLS
+29 PLPQE
-40 NGALGS
+40 NLYQTIATV
-46 LIPPFEGGQGG
+46 
-57 AGLGLICTIGVFDGV
+57 ATIGVFDGV

-111 PAMLTTLEERVAMLQ
+111 PAMLTTLEERVVMLQ
-126 QFAEVRL
+126 RFAEVRL

-178 YQRLAARVGLRIH
+178 YQRLAARVGLQVR

-202 VSSSRIRK
+202 VSSSRIRH
-210 LIEQGQI
+210 LIEQGRI

-224 GYPYAISGMVV
+224 GYTYAISGVVV

-250 IAYSPSKLLPLSGVY
+250 ISYSPSKLLPLSGVY
-265 SATVDIQDSPSSSD
+265 AATVDIQDIEQSV
-279 ANKEDS
+279 
-285 LTSTAGTIQN
+285 L
-295 LFPLFEGG
+295 PLFEGG
-303 RGSLPSSPEG
+303 GG
-313 VRGSLPGDADA
+313 GTKGF
-324 LVRGI
+324 
-329 KECSNRKNAVVNI
+329 CAVVNI

-356 AHLLDFSGSLYN
+356 AHLLDFSGSLYD

-374 FQHFIRPE
+374 FQRFIRPE

-403 PATLD
+403 PDMHALD

>member
-1 MIPPSLRGGGGSPT
+1 MAYRPY
-15 FLSNGAGGSLIPPF
+15 
-29 EGGQGGLIPLS
+29 PLPQEDIHQTIKTI
-40 NGALGS
+40 A
-46 LIPPFEGGQGG
+46 
-57 AGLGLICTIGVFDGV
+57 TIGVFDGV

-235 HGNGIGSTLGFPTAN
+235 HGNGIGNTLGFPTAN

-265 SATVDIQDSPSSSD
+265 SATIDIQDTEQPTVYPIQTSSPLS
-279 ANKEDS
+279 
-285 LTSTAGTIQN
+285 
-295 LFPLFEGG
+295 EGV

-313 VRGSLPGDADA
+313 VMGSLPGDADA
-324 LVRGI
+324 LVRGM

-342 GTNPTVGNTRTTVE
+342 GTNPTVGNTRITVE

-374 FQHFIRPE
+374 FQRFIRPE
-382 RRFSSLAALTAQIR
+382 RRFTSLAALTAQIR

-403 PATLD
+403 PATPD

>member
-1 MIPPSLRGGGGSPT
+1 M
-15 FLSNGAGGSLIPPF
+15 A
-29 EGGQGGLIPLS
+29 
-40 NGALGS
+40 
-46 LIPPFEGGQGG
+46 G
-57 AGLGLICTIGVFDGV
+57 AGLVATIGVFDGV

-79 FEQLQSLARAEG
+79 FEQLQSLAYAEG

-100 QHPLEVLRGQA
+100 QHPLEVLRGQS

-126 QFAEVRL
+126 CFAEVRL

-178 YQRLAARVGLRIH
+178 YQRLAARVGLQVC

-202 VSSSRIRK
+202 ISSSRIRH
-210 LIEQGQI
+210 LIEQGRI

-250 IAYSPSKLLPLSGVY
+250 ISYSPSKLLPLSGVY
-265 SATVDIQDSPSSSD
+265 SATVDIQGMSFLHE
-279 ANKEDS
+279 K
-285 LTSTAGTIQN
+285 
-295 LFPLFEGG
+295 G
-303 RGSLPSSPEG
+303 R
-313 VRGSLPGDADA
+313 
-324 LVRGI
+324 
-329 KECSNRKNAVVNI
+329 AVVNI
-342 GTNPTVGNTRTTVE
+342 GTNPTVGNICISVE
-356 AHLLDFSGSLYN
+356 AHLLDFSGSLYD

-374 FQHFIRPE
+374 FQRFIRPE
-382 RRFSSLAALTAQIR
+382 RRFSSLAALTTQIR

-403 PATLD
+403 PDMHALD

>member
-1 MIPPSLRGGGGSPT
+1 MVPPSLRGEGGSRM
-15 FLSNGAGGSLIPPF
+15 A
-29 EGGQGGLIPLS
+29 
-40 NGALGS
+40 
-46 LIPPFEGGQGG
+46 G
-57 AGLGLICTIGVFDGV
+57 AGLVATIGVFDGV

-79 FEQLQSLARAEG
+79 FEQLQSLAYAEG

-100 QHPLEVLRGQA
+100 QHPLEVLRGQS
-111 PAMLTTLEERVAMLQ
+111 PAMLTTLEERVAMLR

-178 YQRLAARVGLRIH
+178 YQRLAAHVGLQVR

-202 VSSSRIRK
+202 VSSSRIRH
-210 LIEQGQI
+210 LIGQGRI

-224 GYPYAISGMVV
+224 GYPYAISGVVV

-250 IAYSPSKLLPLSGVY
+250 ISYSPSKLLPLSGVY
-265 SATVDIQDSPSSSD
+265 SATVDIQDIEQS
-279 ANKEDS
+279 N
-285 LTSTAGTIQN
+285 
-295 LFPLFEGG
+295 FPLFEG
-303 RGSLPSSPEG
+303 
-313 VRGSLPGDADA
+313 VRGSRDSFD
-324 LVRGI
+324 
-329 KECSNRKNAVVNI
+329 AVVNI
-342 GTNPTVGNTRTTVE
+342 GTNPTIGNTCTTVE
-356 AHLLDFSGSLYN
+356 AHLLDFSGSLYD

-374 FQHFIRPE
+374 FQRFIRPE

-403 PATLD
+403 PDMHALD

>member
-1 MIPPSLRGGGGSPT
+1 M
-15 FLSNGAGGSLIPPF
+15 A
-29 EGGQGGLIPLS
+29 
-40 NGALGS
+40 
-46 LIPPFEGGQGG
+46 G
-57 AGLGLICTIGVFDGV
+57 AGLVATIGVFDGV

-79 FEQLQSLARAEG
+79 FEQLQSLAYAEG

-100 QHPLEVLRGQA
+100 QHPLEVLRGQS

-126 QFAEVRL
+126 CFAEVRL

-178 YQRLAARVGLRIH
+178 YQRLAARVGLQVC
-191 HATECLDEGLP
+191 HATECLDEGAP
-202 VSSSRIRK
+202 VSSSRIRH
-210 LIEQGQI
+210 LIEQGRI

-250 IAYSPSKLLPLSGVY
+250 ISYSPSKLLPLSGVY
-265 SATVDIQDSPSSSD
+265 SATVDIQGMSSLYE
-279 ANKEDS
+279 K
-285 LTSTAGTIQN
+285 
-295 LFPLFEGG
+295 G
-303 RGSLPSSPEG
+303 R
-313 VRGSLPGDADA
+313 
-324 LVRGI
+324 
-329 KECSNRKNAVVNI
+329 AVVNI
-342 GTNPTVGNTRTTVE
+342 GTNPTIGNIRTTVE
-356 AHLLDFSGSLYN
+356 AHLLDFSGSLYD

-374 FQHFIRPE
+374 FQRFIRPE
-382 RRFSSLAALTAQIR
+382 RRFSSLAALTTQIR

-403 PATLD
+403 PDMHALD

>member
-1 MIPPSLRGGGGSPT
+1 MVPPSLRGDGGSRV
-15 FLSNGAGGSLIPPF
+15 A
-29 EGGQGGLIPLS
+29 
-40 NGALGS
+40 
-46 LIPPFEGGQGG
+46 G
-57 AGLGLICTIGVFDGV
+57 AGLVATIGVFDGV

-79 FEQLQSLARAEG
+79 FEQLQSLAHAGG

-126 QFAEVRL
+126 RFAEVRL

-178 YQRLAARVGLRIH
+178 YQRLAARVGLQVR

-202 VSSSRIRK
+202 VSSSRIRH
-210 LIEQGQI
+210 LIEQGRI

-224 GYPYAISGMVV
+224 GYPYAISGVVV

-250 IAYSPSKLLPLSGVY
+250 ISYSPSKLLPLSGVY
-265 SATVDIQDSPSSSD
+265 SATVDIQDAVPSSD
-279 ANKEDS
+279 TNKEDS
-285 LTSTAGTIQN
+285 LTPIADTIQN
-295 LFPLFEGG
+295 LFPLSEGG
-303 RGSLPSSPEG
+303 RGSFPCSTELD
-313 VRGSLPGDADA
+313 RGSLSGDADA
-324 LVRGI
+324 LVRGM
-329 KECSNRKNAVVNI
+329 KECGNRQNAIVNI

-356 AHLLDFSGSLYN
+356 AHLLNFSGSLYN
-368 HTLTIH
+368 KVLTIR
-374 FQHFIRPE
+374 FQRFIRPE
-382 RRFSSLAALTAQIR
+382 RRFSSLVALTDQIH

-403 PATLD
+403 PTISD

>member
-1 MIPPSLRGGGGSPT
+1 MVPPSLRGEGGSRM
-15 FLSNGAGGSLIPPF
+15 A
-29 EGGQGGLIPLS
+29 
-40 NGALGS
+40 
-46 LIPPFEGGQGG
+46 G
-57 AGLGLICTIGVFDGV
+57 AGLVATIGVFDGV

-111 PAMLTTLEERVAMLQ
+111 PAMLTTLEERVVMLQ
-126 QFAEVRL
+126 RFAEVRL

-178 YQRLAARVGLRIH
+178 YQRLAARVGLQVR

-202 VSSSRIRK
+202 VSSSRIRH
-210 LIEQGQI
+210 LIEQGRI

-224 GYPYAISGMVV
+224 GYTYAISGVVV

-250 IAYSPSKLLPLSGVY
+250 ISYSPSKLLPLSGVY
-265 SATVDIQDSPSSSD
+265 SATVDIQGMSFLHE
-279 ANKEDS
+279 K
-285 LTSTAGTIQN
+285 
-295 LFPLFEGG
+295 G
-303 RGSLPSSPEG
+303 R
-313 VRGSLPGDADA
+313 
-324 LVRGI
+324 
-329 KECSNRKNAVVNI
+329 AVVNI
-342 GTNPTVGNTRTTVE
+342 GTNPTIGNIRTTVE
-356 AHLLDFSGSLYN
+356 AHLLDFSGSLYD
-368 HTLTIH
+368 HTLTIR
-374 FQHFIRPE
+374 FQRFIRPE
-382 RRFSSLAALTAQIR
+382 CRFSSLAALTAQIR

-403 PATLD
+403 PDMHALD

>member
-1 MIPPSLRGGGGSPT
+1 MVPPSLRGDGGSRV
-15 FLSNGAGGSLIPPF
+15 A
-29 EGGQGGLIPLS
+29 
-40 NGALGS
+40 
-46 LIPPFEGGQGG
+46 G
-57 AGLGLICTIGVFDGV
+57 AGLCCTIGVFDGV

-79 FEQLQSLARAEG
+79 FEQLQSLAHVGG

-111 PAMLTTLEERVAMLQ
+111 PAMLTTMEERVAMLR

-178 YQRLAARVGLRIH
+178 YQRLAARVGLQVR

-202 VSSSRIRK
+202 ISSSRIRH
-210 LIEQGQI
+210 LIGQGRI

-224 GYPYAISGMVV
+224 GYTYAISGVVV

-250 IAYSPSKLLPLSGVY
+250 ISYSPSKLLPLSGVY
-265 SATVDIQDSPSSSD
+265 SATVDIQDIEQP
-279 ANKEDS
+279 
-285 LTSTAGTIQN
+285 TIYPIQT
-295 LFPLFEGG
+295 
-303 RGSLPSSPEG
+303 SSPLSEG
-313 VRGSLPGDADA
+313 VRGSRDSFD
-324 LVRGI
+324 
-329 KECSNRKNAVVNI
+329 AVVNI
-342 GTNPTVGNTRTTVE
+342 GTNPTVGNIRTTVE
-356 AHLLDFSGSLYN
+356 AHLLDFSDSLYN
-368 HTLTIH
+368 KVLTIH
-374 FQHFIRPE
+374 FQRFIRPE
-382 RRFSSLAALTAQIR
+382 RRFSSLAALTTQIR

-403 PATLD
+403 PDMHALD